1 MVKKAYR
8 VAGTNLN
15 HRTKRRD
22 SKEVKQM
29 EDTIH
34 LPGIEVPQIDMQQI
48 VDYMREKLQEVRNAE
63 TEPDRTYALGKFDG
77 SFTVLSIL
85 CESYCSGED
94 VIRAKKVR
102 EQLQDERQEANEAFW
117 KRMDKELKK

>member
-1 MVKKAYR
+1 MK
-8 VAGTNLN
+8 
-15 HRTKRRD
+15 
-22 SKEVKQM
+22 
-29 EDTIH
+29 DTIH
-34 LPGIEVPQIDMQQI
+34 LPGIEVPQFNMQQI
-48 VDYMREKLQEVRNAE
+48 VDYMREKLQEVRDAE

-94 VIRAKKVR
+94 VINAKKVR
-102 EQLQDERQEANEAFW
+102 AQLRDERREANEAFW